1 MAVHGRRGARRLLV
15 QALYQHLVGG
25 HAGAELDAQFSDD
38 PGFARIDG
46 EYFRSLMF
54 DVLRHEAELD
64 ERIARLADR
73 PVAQLDPVERAILWM
88 GATELLYRP
97 DVPRI
102 VVINEAVELAKQFGA
117 QDSHRY
123 VNAVLDRLAADLAS
137 DDRSRGD

>member
-1 MAVHGRRGARRLLV
+1 MAAQGRRGARRLLV

-25 HAGAELDAQFSDD
+25 HGGAELDAQFSDD
-38 PGFARIDG
+38 PGFARIDA

-64 ERIARLADR
+64 ERISALADR
-73 PVAQLDPVERAILWM
+73 PVAQLDPVERAILWI
-88 GATELLYRP
+88 GATELLRRP
-97 DVPRI
+97 DVPRG

-123 VNAVLDRLAADLAS
+123 VNAVLDGLAAGLPGDGQ
-137 DDRSRGD
+137 SRRD